1 MAIIKSAAIT
11 NSAVSFSLDYAV
23 PIVSGNTYQGG
34 SATVTLTFHAVQSGN
49 NPLPL
54 TCTTAGA
61 QCLPG
66 SGFVWS

>member
-1 MAIIKSAAIT
+1 MSTTAAAT
-11 NSAVSFSLDYAV
+11 NTAVSFSPRLRHC
-23 PIVSGNTYQGG
+23 PSPPGNTYQGG
-34 SATVTLTFHAVQSGN
+34 STTVTLTFHAVQSAN
-49 NPLPL
+49 NPLPA